1 MLNPGKA
8 HARSLTRLNLAGFGV
23 MASKE
28 TWIRTAPDTVRAT
41 FLTRFP
47 TWFRLGVIRSVEARP
62 NRSHPKHRAQG
73 LVFLLSLLLAS
84 VLAAFSQSIS
94 GASASPSAIHGAP
107 HDPQTD
113 AAFDHF
119 YNMDYDRATQEF
131 EKIVEKR
138 PNDPFAVNHLL
149 TAVLMRDLY
158 DTGAMNTGDYANDS
172 FIGRTPRPTDP
183 KVKER
188 IKQLVR
194 RAEAL
199 EEEELKANP
208 KDVNALYCRGVSRA
222 QFSVY
227 TGLIE
232 RAWFSALRNAVGARH
247 DHERVLE
254 LDPNYVDAKMV
265 VGTHNYVIGR
275 LPWSVK
281 VAAALAGL
289 SGSAE
294 KGLEY
299 LREVARSEGE
309 NSVDAKVVLTLFLR
323 REKQYDEA
331 IGYMNELSVRYPR
344 NHLFLTEVANLQR
357 ASGHLPEAEASYRKV
372 WQTGREGKYG
382 TLHYELA
389 AWGLGELLRSE
400 KSLAGAAAAYDLVNQ
415 APNPDPDILQKANLA
430 AGEMY
435 DLLDKRDL
443 AMKKYETVLA
453 GNANTGPAD
462 QARRYIKEAY
472 RE

>member
-1 MLNPGKA
+1 
-8 HARSLTRLNLAGFGV
+8 V
-23 MASKE
+23 
-28 TWIRTAPDTVRAT
+28 
-41 FLTRFP
+41 
-47 TWFRLGVIRSVEARP
+47 
-62 NRSHPKHRAQG
+62 
-73 LVFLLSLLLAS
+73 
-84 VLAAFSQSIS
+84 SQSQP
-94 GASASPSAIHGAP
+94 AAATPPGAP

-119 YNMDYDRATQEF
+119 YNMEYDRATQEF

-138 PNDPFAVNHLL
+138 PNDPFAINHLL
-149 TAVLMRDLY
+149 TVVLMHDLY

-172 FIGRTPRPTDP
+172 FVGRAPRPTDP

-188 IKQLVR
+188 IKQLAR
-194 RAEAL
+194 RAETL
-199 EEEELKANP
+199 EEQELKTNS
-208 KDVNALYCRGVSRA
+208 KDVDALYCRGVTRA

-227 TGLIE
+227 TGLVE

-247 DHERVLE
+247 DHEHVLE
-254 LDPNYVDAKMV
+254 IDPDFLDAKMV

-299 LREVARSEGE
+299 LREVAKSDGE
-309 NSVDAKVVLTLFLR
+309 NAVDAKVVLSLFLR
-323 REKQYDEA
+323 REHQYDEA
-331 IGYMNELSVRYPR
+331 LGYMNELSAKYPR

-357 ASGHLPEAEASYRKV
+357 SAGRLDEAETVYRKV
-372 WQTGREGKYG
+372 WQNGREGKYG

-389 AWGLGELLRSE
+389 AWGLGELLRS
-400 KSLAGAAAAYDLVNQ
+400 KKDLAGAATAYDLVND
-415 APNPDPDILQKANLA
+415 APNPDPDVLQKANLA

-435 DLLDKRDL
+435 DLLQKRDL
-443 AMKKYETVLA
+443 AMKKYQTVLA

>member
-1 MLNPGKA
+1 
-8 HARSLTRLNLAGFGV
+8 
-23 MASKE
+23 
-28 TWIRTAPDTVRAT
+28 
-41 FLTRFP
+41 
-47 TWFRLGVIRSVEARP
+47 
-62 NRSHPKHRAQG
+62 
-73 LVFLLSLLLAS
+73 
-84 VLAAFSQSIS
+84 
-94 GASASPSAIHGAP
+94 
-107 HDPQTD
+107 
-113 AAFDHF
+113 
-119 YNMDYDRATQEF
+119 
-131 EKIVEKR
+131 
-138 PNDPFAVNHLL
+138 VNHLL
-149 TAVLMRDLY
+149 TSVLMHDLY

-172 FIGRTPRPTDP
+172 FIGRTPRPTDT
-183 KVKER
+183 KIKDR
-188 IKQLVR
+188 IKELVR

-199 EEEELKANP
+199 EEQELKANS
-208 KDVNALYCRGVSRA
+208 KDINALYCRGVTRA

-227 TGLIE
+227 TGLVE

-247 DHERVLE
+247 DHEHVLE
-254 LDPNYVDAKMV
+254 LDPAYVDAKMV

-289 SGSAE
+289 SGSAD

-299 LREVARSEGE
+299 LREVAKSDGE

-323 REKQYDEA
+323 REHQYDEA
-331 IGYMNELSVRYPR
+331 LGYMNDLSAKYPR

-357 ASGHLPEAEASYRKV
+357 ASGRLPEAEATYRKV
-372 WQTGREGKYG
+372 WQNGREGKYG

-400 KSLAGAAAAYDLVNQ
+400 KNLAAAAAAYDLVNE

-435 DLLDKRDL
+435 DLLDKREL
-443 AMKKYETVLA
+443 AMKKYQTVLA

>member
-1 MLNPGKA
+1 VTPHTKNLP
-8 HARSLTRLNLAGFGV
+8 TRLPPAHPLLILVCALF
-23 MASKE
+23 ASC
-28 TWIRTAPDTVRAT
+28 IPALGQSHPAPDASH
-41 FLTRFP
+41 
-47 TWFRLGVIRSVEARP
+47 GV
-62 NRSHPKHRAQG
+62 
-73 LVFLLSLLLAS
+73 
-84 VLAAFSQSIS
+84 
-94 GASASPSAIHGAP
+94 P

-113 AAFDHF
+113 VAFDHF

-131 EKIVEKR
+131 EKIVEKH
-138 PNDPFAVNHLL
+138 PNDAFAINHLL
-149 TAVLMRDLY
+149 TSVLMHNLY

-172 FIGRTPRPTDP
+172 FIGRTPRPTDT

-188 IKQLVR
+188 IKELVR
-194 RAEAL
+194 RAEDL
-199 EEEELKANP
+199 EEQQLKTNS

-227 TGLIE
+227 TGLVE

-247 DHERVLE
+247 DHEHVLE
-254 LDPNYVDAKMV
+254 IDPNYLDAKMV

-281 VAAALAGL
+281 MAAALAGL
-289 SGSAE
+289 SGSPE
-294 KGLEY
+294 KGLDY
-299 LREVARSEGE
+299 LREVAKSDGE
-309 NSVDAKVVLTLFLR
+309 NAVDAKVVLTLFLR
-323 REKQYDEA
+323 REHQYDEA
-331 IGYMNELSVRYPR
+331 LGYMNELAAKYPR

-357 ASGHLPEAEASYRKV
+357 AAGHLQEAEATYRKV
-372 WQTGREGKYG
+372 WQSGREGKYG
-382 TLHYELA
+382 NLHYEMA
-389 AWGLGELLRSE
+389 TWGLGELLRSQ
-400 KSLAGAAAAYDLVNQ
+400 KDLAGAATAYDLVNE

-435 DLLDKRDL
+435 DLLQKRDL
-443 AMKKYETVLA
+443 AMKKYQTVLA

>member
-1 MLNPGKA
+1 VP
-8 HARSLTRLNLAGFGV
+8 ARDGDLGSRNHGFVAGGEGRL
-23 MASKE
+23 
-28 TWIRTAPDTVRAT
+28 
-41 FLTRFP
+41 
-47 TWFRLGVIRSVEARP
+47 RLFVERCPISFKIESSRSVTLQTNLLKLKASAEEALILLF
-62 NRSHPKHRAQG
+62 
-73 LVFLLSLLLAS
+73 LVLSL
-84 VLAAFSQSIS
+84 VLVSCLSAFSQSTPATGGS
-94 GASASPSAIHGAP
+94 HGAP

-149 TAVLMRDLY
+149 TSVLIHNLY

-172 FIGRTPRPTDP
+172 FIGRTPRPTEP

-188 IKQLVR
+188 IKELVR
-194 RAEAL
+194 RAENL
-199 EEEELKANP
+199 EEQQLKTNS

-227 TGLIE
+227 TGLVE

-247 DHERVLE
+247 DHEHVIE
-254 LDPNYVDAKMV
+254 LDPNYLDAKMV

-289 SGSAE
+289 SGSPE

-299 LREVARSEGE
+299 LREVAQSDGE
-309 NSVDAKVVLTLFLR
+309 NAVDAKVVITLFLR
-323 REKQYDEA
+323 REHQYDEA
-331 IGYMNELSVRYPR
+331 LGYMNELAAKYPR

-357 ASGHLPEAEASYRKV
+357 SAGRLDEAEAVYRRV
-372 WQTGREGKYG
+372 WQNGREGKYG
-382 TLHYELA
+382 NLHYEMA
-389 AWGLGELLRSE
+389 AWGLGELLRS
-400 KSLAGAAAAYDLVNQ
+400 KKDTAGAASAYDQVNQ

-435 DLLDKRDL
+435 DLLQNRDL
-443 AMKKYETVLA
+443 AMKKYQTVLA

-462 QARRYIKEAY
+462 QARRYIREAY